1 MAPLHRPALAARRL
15 HRRGTHGHRRRPP
28 VRRDGVG
35 RLSAGPKRKPEQQ
48 VLDEQAS
55 TSSEEAL
62 FGGSLRYDLG
72 WNKHDEAFLEL
83 NLRAMLARLP
93 RLIALTVK
101 LAWQADRQALRLVAG
116 AEAGR
121 GICQAIGLVAVNQAL
136 AHLLTG
142 GTTAQRLTAA
152 SGAIATAAITA
163 AFGAVL
169 RSVSTAGTGR
179 LEPKVERVAT
189 EQYLRHTAAVELA
202 AIEDDAFH
210 RLLDSASYGAGS
222 ARRLVKYVQNIVTGL
237 MSLAAAAG
245 VLAVLHPLLI
255 VLLIAM
261 TVPSSWAALT
271 VARRRY
277 ASFQTWVQHSRA
289 GQLISRLLMSNE
301 AAAEIR
307 VHDVGPYLLAHFRQ
321 MSMDQEAE
329 QRRLA
334 HLAARTGLI
343 AAGWTGLAT
352 AAAYAT
358 LGGLLWSG
366 AMALSVGGTA
376 ILAIRTGSSSLSNL
390 VLQINYCHEESLF
403 VADLHELC
411 AEATVRAIPTG
422 GRALPEKP
430 REIRFENVVFTYPG
444 KSDSPEPVEGR
455 KALDGVDLTIPTGKI
470 VALCG
475 ENGSGKSTLVKLLA
489 GLYQPDAGRILWDDV
504 DTRTADRQELVSRIA
519 MVGQDFY
526 KWPFTAEVNIC
537 IGRADVPASTERR
550 DRAARYAG
558 AEKVVADL
566 PNGWKTLLARGYK
579 GGHNPSGG
587 EWQRLGIARAHFRRG
602 EILIVDEPTSAL
614 DAKAEQ
620 KLFDEF
626 RSLADEGQTVVLI
639 THRLGS
645 VRTAD
650 LIHVL
655 DQGRV
660 VESGTFTELLS
671 DRAAGVFRGLYELQA
686 AQYRPTAAG
695 SIPHPSSPS
704 SPSSSASPASP
715 ATREES
721 SPS

>member
-1 MAPLHRPALAARRL
+1 MKL
-15 HRRGTHGHRRRPP
+15 
-28 VRRDGVG
+28 
-35 RLSAGPKRKPEQQ
+35 KRKQKA
-48 VLDEQAS
+48 LDGQPLS
-55 TSSEEAL
+55 SSEEAL

-83 NLRAMLARLP
+83 DLRAMLVRLP

-116 AEAGR
+116 AEIGR
-121 GICQAIGLVAVNQAL
+121 GICQAIGLIAVNQAL

-152 SGAIATAAITA
+152 SGAIIVAAATAGV
-163 AFGAVL
+163 GAVL
-169 RSVSTAGTGR
+169 RAASTAGTGR

-189 EQYLRHTAAVELA
+189 EQYLQHTAAVELA
-202 AIEDDAFH
+202 AIEDDEFH

-222 ARRLVKYVQNIVTGL
+222 ARRLVKYVQNIVSGL
-237 MSLAAAAG
+237 MSLIAAAG

-255 VLLIAM
+255 VLLVAM

-307 VHDVGPYLLAHFRQ
+307 VHHVGPYLLHHFRQ

-329 QRRLA
+329 QHRLA

-358 LGGLLWSG
+358 LGWLLWNG
-366 AMALSVGGTA
+366 TMPLSVGGTA
-376 ILAIRTGSSSLSNL
+376 ILAIRAGSASLSNL

-411 AEATVRAIPTG
+411 AEATVRAIPVG
-422 GRALPEKP
+422 GQALPEKP

-444 KSDSPEPVEGR
+444 KEDVSGADPSAAGQGKR
-455 KALDGVDLTIPTGKI
+455 ALDGVDLTIPTGKI

-489 GLYQPDAGRILWDDV
+489 GLYQPDVGRILWDDV
-504 DTRTADRQELVSRIA
+504 DTRSADRQELVSRIA
-519 MVGQDFY
+519 MVSQDFY
-526 KWPFTAEVNIC
+526 RWPFTAEVNIC
-537 IGRADVPASTERR
+537 IGRSDIPATSERR

-558 AEKVVADL
+558 AEKVVAEL

-587 EWQRLGIARAHFRRG
+587 EWQRLGIGRAHFRGG

-626 RSLADEGQTVVLI
+626 RSLADEGQTVILI

-655 DQGRV
+655 DHGRV

-671 DRAAGVFRGLYELQA
+671 DRAAGVFRSLYELQA
-686 AQYRPTAAG
+686 AQYRPTTTSDIPRPAAPANAEG
-695 SIPHPSSPS
+695 ASPS
-704 SPSSSASPASP
+704 
-715 ATREES
+715 
-721 SPS
+721 

>member
-1 MAPLHRPALAARRL
+1 M
-15 HRRGTHGHRRRPP
+15 
-28 VRRDGVG
+28 
-35 RLSAGPKRKPEQQ
+35 RLSRLRRSPAQDEA
-48 VLDEQAS
+48 VLS
-55 TSSEEAL
+55 SSEEAL

-72 WNKHDEAFLEL
+72 WNKHDDAFMEL
-83 NLRAMLARLP
+83 GLRAMVTRLP
-93 RLIALTVK
+93 HLIALTVK
-101 LAWQADRQALRLVAG
+101 LAWQADRGALRLVTA
-116 AEAGR
+116 AEVGR
-121 GICQAIGLVAVNQAL
+121 GICQAIGLISVNQVL
-136 AHLLTG
+136 AHLLG
-142 GTTAQRLTAA
+142 SGTTAQRLTAA
-152 SGAIATAAITA
+152 SGALVAAAVA
-163 AFGAVL
+163 AGVGAVL
-169 RSVSTAGTGR
+169 RALSTAGTGR

-189 EQYLRHTAAVELA
+189 EQYLAHTATVELA
-202 AIEDDAFH
+202 AIEDDEFH

-237 MSLAAAAG
+237 MSLIAAAG

-289 GQLISRLLMSNE
+289 GQLISRLLMSTD

-307 VHDVGPYLLAHFRQ
+307 VHHVGPYLLHHFRQ

-334 HLAARTGLI
+334 RLAARTGLI

-376 ILAIRTGSSSLSNL
+376 VLAIRAGSASLANL

-403 VADLHELC
+403 VADLDQLC
-411 AEATVRAIPTG
+411 TEATVRAIPTG
-422 GRALPEKP
+422 GRPLPANP
-430 REIRFENVVFTYPG
+430 REIRFENVSFTYPG
-444 KSDSPEPVEGR
+444 KDS
-455 KALDGVDLTIPTGKI
+455 KQALNSVSLTIPTGKI

-475 ENGSGKSTLVKLLA
+475 ENGSGKTTLVKLLA
-489 GLYQPDAGRILWDDV
+489 GLYQPGAGRICWDDV
-504 DTRTADRQELVSRIA
+504 DTRTADRHELVSRIA

-526 KWPFTAEVNIC
+526 RWPFTAEVNIC
-537 IGRADVPASTERR
+537 IGRSDIPVSVERR

-558 AEKVVADL
+558 AEKLVSEL

-579 GGHNPSGG
+579 DGHNPSGG
-587 EWQRLGIARAHFRRG
+587 QWQRLGIGRAHYRGG

-620 KLFDEF
+620 RLFDEF
-626 RSLADEGQTVVLI
+626 RSLADEGQTVILI

-645 VRTAD
+645 VRAAD

-660 VESGTFTELLS
+660 VESGSFTELLS
-671 DRAAGVFRGLYELQA
+671 DTVPGPKVFRSLYALQA
-686 AQYRPTAAG
+686 AQYQTAA
-695 SIPHPSSPS
+695 IPHP
-704 SPSSSASPASP
+704 ATDTTPAKEP
-715 ATREES
+715 A
-721 SPS
+721 P